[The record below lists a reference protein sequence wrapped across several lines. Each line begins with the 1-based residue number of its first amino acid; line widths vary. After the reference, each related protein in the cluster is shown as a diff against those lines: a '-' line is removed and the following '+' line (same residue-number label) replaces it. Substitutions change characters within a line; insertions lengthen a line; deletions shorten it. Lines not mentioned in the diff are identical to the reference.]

1 MDNKVRKAESTAP
14 SEESALGDKSA
25 APKRPPFGVAL
36 VPLLSMAVLLGIGY
50 GVYRIKAQV
59 LLVAAA
65 TLTAT
70 LGLLLGFKWRD
81 MERGIVESIHKAM
94 PAILIMLSVGIL
106 VGAWMASGTI
116 PMVIY
121 YGLKLI
127 SPRFFLVTACLVCSV
142 VSLATGTSWG
152 TVGTL
157 GVAFIGIAVGL
168 GVPLGPAAGAVV
180 AGAYFGDKMSPL
192 SDIPNLAT
200 VISGSNLF
208 DHVKHM
214 MWSAVPAWLAGLA
227 IYAAAGLGYGAATV
241 RSDTMTLITGTLR
254 AHFRFHVLLLLPMAV
269 IFFFAIAKKPTIPA
283 MVLSSLVAGVLAV
296 VFQKATVATVAA
308 AMNSGYPAQTGVEV
322 VDKLLAKGGM
332 MSMMETQLIAFTA
345 FSFGGIMQATGC
357 LAVILERVMR
367 FTRRLWSLVAT
378 TVGASILSAM
388 ITGSSYLS
396 MIIPADLLAPVYRA
410 KGLAAKNLSRIIEE
424 SGGII
429 VPLIPWSMA
438 GVYITGTIGVP
449 TFSYLPWA
457 FMNYL
462 SVGMLVL
469 FGFTKW
475 TMAPRRR
482 EDETQPGS

>member
-1 MDNKVRKAESTAP
+1 MNDDTRQHETSPAAEAETAP
-14 SEESALGDKSA
+14 R
-25 APKRPPFGVAL
+25 RPSFAVAL
-36 VPLLSMAVLLGIGY
+36 IPLAAMALLLGVGY
-50 GVYRIKAQV
+50 GVYKIKAQV

-65 TLTAT
+65 SITAFM
-70 LGLLLGFKWRD
+70 GLLLGFKWKD
-81 MERGIVESIHKAM
+81 MERGIVDSIHKAM

-106 VGAWMASGTI
+106 VGAWMVSGTI

-127 SPRFFLVTACLVCSV
+127 SPRFFLVTACLVCSI

-157 GVAFIGIAVGL
+157 GVAFIGIAMGL
-168 GVPLGPAAGAVV
+168 GLPLGPAAGAIV

-208 DHVKHM
+208 DHIKHM
-214 MWSAVPAWLAGLA
+214 TWSAVPAWLAGLA
-227 IYAAAGLGYGAATV
+227 IYFAAGLRYGAKSVESGTL
-241 RSDTMTLITGTLR
+241 TLITETLR
-254 AHFRFHVLLLLPMAV
+254 AHFRFNVLLLLPMVIIFYFAV
-269 IFFFAIAKKPTIPA
+269 AKKPTIPA
-283 MVLSSLVAGVLAV
+283 MILSSLVAGVLAV
-296 VFQKATVATVAA
+296 IFQKASVATVAA
-308 AMNSGYPAQTGVEV
+308 AMNSGFPGKTGVAI
-322 VDKLLAKGGM
+322 VDGLLAKGGM

-357 LAVILERVMR
+357 LAVVLERVMK
-367 FTRRLWSLVAT
+367 FTRQVWSLVVTTIAT
-378 TVGASILSAM
+378 AVLSAM

-396 MIIPADLLAPVYRA
+396 MIIPADLLAPIY
-410 KGLAAKNLSRIIEE
+410 KQKNLAAKNLSRTIEE

-449 TFSYLPWA
+449 TFAYLPWA

-475 TMAPRRR
+475 TMAPRVQ

>member
-1 MDNKVRKAESTAP
+1 
-14 SEESALGDKSA
+14 
-25 APKRPPFGVAL
+25 
-36 VPLLSMAVLLGIGY
+36 MAVLLGVGY
-50 GVYRIKAQV
+50 GVYKIRAQI

-65 TLTAT
+65 FITGVM
-70 LGLLLGFKWRD
+70 GLLLGFKWKD
-81 MERGIVESIHKAM
+81 MERGIVDSIHKAM

-106 VGAWMASGTI
+106 IGAWMASGTI

-127 SPRFFLVTACLVCSV
+127 SPKFFLVTACLVCSITAI
-142 VSLATGTSWG
+142 ATGTSWG
-152 TVGTL
+152 TVGTV
-157 GVAFIGIAVGL
+157 GVAFIGIAMGL
-168 GVPLGPAAGAVV
+168 GMPLGPAAGAIV

-208 DHVKHM
+208 DHIKHM

-227 IYAAAGLGYGAATV
+227 IYFAVGLKYGAGAIQSE
-241 RSDTMTLITGTLR
+241 RMTLITDTLR
-254 AHFRFHVLLLLPMAV
+254 TSFRFNVLLLVPMAI
-269 IFFFAIAKKPTIPA
+269 IFYFAIAKKPTIPA
-283 MVLSSLVAGVLAV
+283 MILSSLVAGILAV
-296 VFQKATVATVAA
+296 IFQKASVSVVAT
-308 AMNSGYPAQTGVEV
+308 AMNSGLPARTGVEL
-322 VDKLLAKGGM
+322 VDTLLSKGGM

-345 FSFGGIMQATGC
+345 FSFGGIMQKTGC
-357 LAVILERVMR
+357 LAVILDRVMR
-367 FTRRLWSLVAT
+367 FTREVWSLVVT
-378 TVGASILSAM
+378 TIGTAVLSAM

-396 MIIPADLLAPVYRA
+396 MIIPADLLAPVYRE
-410 KGLAAKNLSRIIEE
+410 KKLAAKNLSRTIEE

-438 GVYITGTIGVP
+438 GVYITGTIGVS
-449 TFSYLPWA
+449 TFAYLPWA

-469 FGFTKW
+469 FGFTGW
-475 TMAPRRR
+475 TMAPRVR

>member
-1 MDNKVRKAESTAP
+1 MPETTSPVPAAGSP
-14 SEESALGDKSA
+14 PVA
-25 APKRPPFGVAL
+25 APARRPSFGVAL
-36 VPLLSMAVLLGIGY
+36 IPLIAMALLLGVGY

-65 TLTAT
+65 SITAC
-70 LGLLLGFKWRD
+70 LGLFLGFRWRD
-81 MERGIVESIHKAM
+81 MERGIVDSIHKAM

-127 SPRFFLVTACLVCSV
+127 SPKFFLATACLVCSV
-142 VSLATGTSWG
+142 VSIASGTSWG
-152 TVGTL
+152 TIGTV
-157 GVAFIGIAVGL
+157 GVAFIGIAMGL
-168 GVPLGPAAGAVV
+168 GIPLGPAAGAIV

-208 DHVKHM
+208 DHIKHM
-214 MWSAVPAWLAGLA
+214 VWSATPAWLAGLA
-227 IYAAAGLGYGAATV
+227 IYVVAGLKYETTAV
-241 RSDTMTLITGTLR
+241 RSDTLDLILSTLR
-254 AHFRFHVLLLLPMAV
+254 THFRFNLLLLLPMAV
-269 IFFFAIAKKPTIPA
+269 IFYFAIAKKPTIPA
-283 MVLSSLVAGVLAV
+283 MILSSLVAAVLAV
-296 VFQKATVATVAA
+296 VVQKVPLTEVAA
-308 AMNSGYPAQTGVEV
+308 AMNTGLPARTGVGL
-322 VDKLLAKGGM
+322 VDSLLAKGGM

-345 FSFGGIMQATGC
+345 FAYGGIMQSTGC
-357 LAVILERVMR
+357 LAVILDRVMR
-367 FTRRLWSLVAT
+367 FTRQVWSLVLT
-378 TVGASILSAM
+378 TVAAALISAL

-396 MIIPADLLAPVYRA
+396 MILPADLLAPIY
-410 KGLAAKNLSRIIEE
+410 KSKNLAAKNLSRIIEE
-424 SGGII
+424 SGGIM

-438 GVYITGTIGVP
+438 GVYITGTLGVS

-462 SVGMLVL
+462 SVGMLIL

-475 TMAPRRR
+475 TMAPRIRD
-482 EDETQPGS
+482 DETQAGS